1 MELFGVSFNVTVP
14 KPVAQFAWVV
24 ILILVVVIVLV
35 RYGAVM
41 SFTIG

>member
-1 MELFGVSFNVTVP
+1 MP